1 MDWADLP
8 VIDLAKFENV
18 ENHPLLASQIQD
30 AFLTHGFFYVINHGY
45 RQSEAKILF
54 ISLPCYLMPEQ
65 TDRIFDIADVPF
77 TGVSNEE
84 KQLYGAAIKETGSY
98 LGYKFPGYFVSYT
111 VRSAVGVIHL
121 RVAYR
126 QRGLRSD

>member
-45 RQSEAKILF
+45 RQSEARIHF
-54 ISLPCYLMPEQ
+54 IFLPCYLTPEQ

-77 TGVSNEE
+77 TGVSDEE
-84 KQLYGAAIKETGSY
+84 KQLYAAAIKETGSY

-111 VRSAVGVIHL
+111 AWSAL
-121 RVAYR
+121 RFIQLRAAYR
-126 QRGLRSD
+126 QWGP